1 MKRISPKV
9 QRAGSRLLLLLT
21 ILMSGR
27 ALAQT
32 PDSNARSQLLREYA
46 GSDNWYALLKNPKVW
61 PQLQRLLGKDLP
73 HLQENLSV
81 SGAVDVVGGDLSVSG
96 NAPHQGTVE
105 EAVVCVN
112 SYNLE
117 VNAAVFSKGTIT
129 AYSRTK
135 NYNDLSRCIKS
146 WITLVNSERRDLV
159 SQPKNVRMARGM

>member
-117 VNAAVFSKGTIT
+117 VNAAVFSKGTPAEYCRVGIV
-129 AYSRTK
+129 
-135 NYNDLSRCIKS
+135 L
-146 WITLVNSERRDLV
+146 
-159 SQPKNVRMARGM
+159 